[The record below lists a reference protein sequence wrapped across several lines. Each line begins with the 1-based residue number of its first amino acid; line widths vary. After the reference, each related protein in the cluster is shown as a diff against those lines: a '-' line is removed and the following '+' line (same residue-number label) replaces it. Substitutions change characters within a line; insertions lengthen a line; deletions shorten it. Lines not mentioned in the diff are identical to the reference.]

1 MPSDLIRGWIPV
13 RVKKTRQNNK
23 IEPRFGSNRNRKGS
37 SNRKVARFRRP
48 AHAKGRFNPQ
58 TKTPPLTAGSSR
70 GGGSRT
76 RLPDKLVIRPESAL
90 RPRAA
95 RAAHSRGPTRFR

>member
-1 MPSDLIRGWIPV
+1 MPSDLIRGWISV

-23 IEPRFGSNRNRKGS
+23 IEPRLVESELKGLIQPQGCTI
-37 SNRKVARFRRP
+37 RRP

-76 RLPDKLVIRPESAL
+76 RLPGKLVVRPEYAL

-95 RAAHSRGPTRFR
+95 RAAHSRGPT